1 MNLIDDAISQYA
13 EQHSQAEDAVL
24 YQLYRETNL
33 KETMPQMLSGH
44 LQGLVLKMFSSLIKP
59 KNVLEIGT
67 FTGYS
72 AICLAEGLQKDG
84 LLYSIEISGQREELI
99 HKYWQQ
105 AGIANNA
112 KLLIGNAL
120 DILPTLDLKFDLV
133 FIDADKINY
142 SNYYQLLIDKLPK
155 DAVILVDNVLWSGKV
170 IDESATDKDTIA
182 IRAFNDLVQNDDRVE
197 NILLPIRDGIMYIK
211 KR

>member
-84 LLYSIEISGQREELI
+84 LLYSIEVSGQREELI

-105 AGIANNA
+105 AGIADNA

-211 KR
+211 KQ